1 MSVSSTINGTFLA
14 GASCTLFRQIV
25 KKPLYYCTQV
35 LSFFLSLVA
44 IPILT
49 YFAFFKLKKARFNR
63 NVLLLYRMYFGVIL
77 TSVVNS
83 TVAFGHHIVT
93 PWIAKSD
100 CDYLVDTGKL
110 RGMQIL
116 GIIGISGPSVF
127 MQGIIFE
134 RLIALARAK
143 FYENSMFLVGPI
155 IAFVS
160 CIATGAL
167 VVYLFIDETFTEP
180 TFSYVLI
187 PSTSGPKMNY
197 LCWGLLSANLIDLV
211 ANLAMEKIN
220 TCIRKRSLHTLS
232 TRYQLEENIF
242 ATRFSFF
249 LSLIHLAFFSFYYVI
264 TLTLRYRG
272 SWFVD
277 DPADLMAL
285 RGIFL
290 TIPTYNLLIG
300 FLSIWKLNSL
310 AGKKRQ
316 KLNSEL
322 ALQYTG
328 PEGTKNYEIFYTWT
342 SKIAPIN

>member
-14 GASCTLFRQIV
+14 GASCTL
-25 KKPLYYCTQV
+25 
-35 LSFFLSLVA
+35 
-44 IPILT
+44 
-49 YFAFFKLKKARFNR
+49 
-63 NVLLLYRMYFGVIL
+63 
-77 TSVVNS
+77 
-83 TVAFGHHIVT
+83 GHHIVT

-167 VVYLFIDETFTEP
+167 VIYLFIDETFTEP

-220 TCIRKRSLHTLS
+220 TCIRKR
-232 TRYQLEENIF
+232 
-242 ATRFSFF
+242 
-249 LSLIHLAFFSFYYVI
+249 
-264 TLTLRYRG
+264 
-272 SWFVD
+272 
-277 DPADLMAL
+277 
-285 RGIFL
+285 
-290 TIPTYNLLIG
+290 
-300 FLSIWKLNSL
+300 
-310 AGKKRQ
+310 
-316 KLNSEL
+316 
-322 ALQYTG
+322 
-328 PEGTKNYEIFYTWT
+328 
-342 SKIAPIN
+342 